1 MTEMTQGFWNDDQG
15 QDLTEYALL
24 LAFVV
29 IAAAGLF
36 VVSGTS
42 VVPIWSVSNDIVTNA
57 AVQANTAVS

>member
-1 MTEMTQGFWNDDQG
+1 MRAMAQLFWNDEHG

-42 VVPIWSVSNDIVTNA
+42 IVNIWGVSNDIVTNA
-57 AVQANTAVS
+57 AERANTAVS